1 MELEVLSPF
10 YTSTDS
16 LDWGGGGA
24 LRLQNGLT
32 PPKTSWIEETFL
44 GGLLWLDAEDT
55 LLHFIY
61 VSGGEAEGSCSQRRF
76 LLSVWFTL
84 LKHRA
89 GTSWLFIPAQS
100 REIDEGPGSVIKE
113 FMHDVTP

>member
-1 MELEVLSPF
+1 M
-10 YTSTDS
+10 
-16 LDWGGGGA
+16 
-24 LRLQNGLT
+24 
-32 PPKTSWIEETFL
+32 
-44 GGLLWLDAEDT
+44 DAEDT

-76 LLSVWFTL
+76 LFSVWFTL

-113 FMHDVTP
+113 FMHDVTPCSNTATNPKRVRFRGVEEE